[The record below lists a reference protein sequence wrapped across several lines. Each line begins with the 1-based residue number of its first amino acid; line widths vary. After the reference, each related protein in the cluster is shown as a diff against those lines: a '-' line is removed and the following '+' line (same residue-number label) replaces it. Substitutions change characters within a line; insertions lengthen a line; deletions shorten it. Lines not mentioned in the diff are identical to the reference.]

1 MKIAISWLFFIY
13 FAVLGT
19 ERVRSLFPIGDG
31 GLFPTAFDGY
41 VNLMTVLSLLATVVL
56 LIGFNGGF
64 WRSLFGGATP
74 DYRMLV
80 ITAGVLLL
88 SGMVHT
94 EHTVAPVQFG
104 AYGALILAMV
114 LQTVLQV
121 RSVGSAA
128 SHWFSLAY
136 LVAFSMAIPVVY
148 RSSIPRAGLFHVIE
162 AVDGDR
168 FGGVFYLSDTADF
181 PGRREES
188 AALGAVSCQAC
199 RGHRYSP
206 DAQTGNA
213 QYVCSGRR
221 RTCNGA
227 FHHRED
233 PASPASLKRVKTEN
247 RAADNPVCGAVFRFG
262 YQNSFPISSLVKV
275 CVLSQKRQL
284 TVRTGGFPSATCSSS
299 IFSSSG
305 LPSVISARATRS
317 RLQVQR

>member
-104 AYGALILAMV
+104 SYGALILAMV

-162 AVDGDR
+162 AVTAIVLV
-168 FGGVFYLSDTADF
+168 VFFTYLTLLIF
-181 PGRREES
+181 
-188 AALGAVSCQAC
+188 
-199 RGHRYSP
+199 RGEGKNLLLWAP
-206 DAQTGNA
+206 FL
-213 QYVCSGRR
+213 VM
-221 RTCNGA
+221 
-227 FHHRED
+227 
-233 PASPASLKRVKTEN
+233 L
-247 RAADNPVCGAVFRFG
+247 AADTVILLMRRQETLNTFV
-262 YQNSFPISSLVKV
+262 LVAGGLAT
-275 CVLSQKRQL
+275 VLFIIGKIL
-284 TVRTGGFPSATCSSS
+284 
-299 IFSSSG
+299 
-305 LPSVISARATRS
+305 LP
-317 RLQVQR
+317 RLP